1 MINIDEINDEI
12 KALEQA
18 GCTNYTVCNKLA
30 ILYII
35 RDHYKENAGSGS
47 SPMRMVPEDDLSTK
61 MSMRPM

>member
-35 RDHYKENAGSGS
+35 RDHYKEDAGAGASTMKVT
-47 SPMRMVPEDDLSTK
+47 PDNDLSK
-61 MSMRPM
+61 MSMRAM